1 MIHIFRSHRTYIA
14 ENKFFKW
21 IIYFSICVTV
31 VVLNV
36 HFRTPQTHTMAP
48 WVRRLIF
55 LYVIISKNIL
65 ESLSETLF
73 RFLFCNIRFFPFIQF
88 LFLLIPSASRFLSP
102 SLPFS
107 FSTKWQPL
115 FCFARF
121 LFLPY
126 TGDQPPSLFPRPPFF
141 PSPHIPLLS
150 SLIPSFLS
158 LPNFSWLIYLENYFL
173 SFVYFQLKTSKSV
186 FQKCKTRLY

>member
-1 MIHIFRSHRTYIA
+1 
-14 ENKFFKW
+14 
-21 IIYFSICVTV
+21 
-31 VVLNV
+31 
-36 HFRTPQTHTMAP
+36 MAP

-65 ESLSETLF
+65 ESLSKTLF
-73 RFLFCNIRFFPFIQF
+73 RFLFCNIRFFLLFNFSSFSFLLLPVSSPHLSHSHSLYQMATPF
-88 LFLLIPSASRFLSP
+88 LFRPFPLP
-102 SLPFS
+102 SLYRRPTS
-107 FSTKWQPL
+107 LPL
-115 FCFARF
+115 
-121 LFLPY
+121 P
-126 TGDQPPSLFPRPPFF
+126 

-150 SLIPSFLS
+150 SLIQSFIS